1 MTGHRKTNAMKTAAL
16 LAVLALGVAGSA
28 VAQTAPQPAPA
39 PPAAPYSNRI
49 ITLAEAKTVAAAA
62 EAEARKN
69 GWTMVI
75 VVVEPN
81 TALVLAEKMDG
92 TQYGSND
99 VARKKAETAA
109 SFRRPS
115 SYFQEAVKS
124 GTLNAI
130 FTGAMA
136 LEGGELLLVDG
147 KIVGAI
153 GVSGGSAVQD
163 GIVARAGVAALK

>member
-1 MTGHRKTNAMKTAAL
+1 MTKTIALIAASLTLQGGL
-16 LAVLALGVAGSA
+16 LLTGAPAL
-28 VAQTAPQPAPA
+28 AQTATPA
-39 PPAAPYSNRI
+39 YSSRV
-49 ITLAEAKTVAAAA
+49 ITLAEAKTVVAAA

-75 VVVEPN
+75 
-81 TALVLAEKMDG
+81 TVLESNGQPVLSEKMDG
-92 TQYGSND
+92 TQYGSGE
-99 VARKKAETAA
+99 VALKKAATAA
-109 SFRRPS
+109 NFRRPS
-115 SYFQEAVKS
+115 SYFQEAVKA
-124 GTLNAI
+124 GTLNSI

-163 GIVARAGVAALK
+163 GLVARVGVAALK